1 MTTITSLPI
10 PTGTLHAFA
19 GATAPLGYLMCD
31 GTAVSRTTY
40 ASLYAVILTT
50 YGAGDGSTT
59 FNLPDLRGRVP
70 VGAGTDGAAQNT
82 YNPVRGAKFGDYRTP
97 SHSHTGTTGYMNQN
111 WAHGHAVEGPGGHSH
126 GVWFG
131 GVGGSVTFS
140 FAPAA
145 VNNGAYG
152 SQRDAVTTTD
162 TNHTHSFTTDNAGT
176 GGSQNQPPSVGVNYI
191 IKF

>member
-1 MTTITSLPI
+1 MTTITSPPI

-19 GATAPLGYLMCD
+19 GATAPLGYLLCD

-40 ASLYAVILTT
+40 ASLYAVISTT

-70 VGAGTDGAAQNT
+70 VGSGTDGDSANT
-82 YNPVRGAKFGDYRTP
+82 SRTRGVKFGDSRLP
-97 SHSHTGTTGYMNQN
+97 MHSHGGTTGYMNSN
-111 WAHGHAVEGPGGHSH
+111 WAHGHYVEGPGGHSH

-131 GVGGSVTFS
+131 GVGGAVTFS

-152 SQRDAVTTTD
+152 SQRDFATTTD
-162 TNHTHSFTTDNAGT
+162 TNHTHSFTTDNAGA
-176 GGSQNQPPSVGVNYI
+176 GVGANQPPSLGVNYI